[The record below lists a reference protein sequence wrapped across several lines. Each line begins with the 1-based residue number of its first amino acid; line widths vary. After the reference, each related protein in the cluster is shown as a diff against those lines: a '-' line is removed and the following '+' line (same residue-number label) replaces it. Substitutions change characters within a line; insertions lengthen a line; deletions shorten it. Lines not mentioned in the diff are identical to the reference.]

1 MANDLDEENVW
12 KRETRAFEEAKE
24 DFPDAEM
31 FIVTKSLPKKG
42 RKLPARILPF
52 WVLLAKGL

>member
-24 DFPDAEM
+24 HFPDAEM